1 MDNTMKKVIDGIEY
15 DVFQATPDSPVFDL
29 LTIIAPPLRLVAW
42 LELVFENK
50 RAKGETV
57 PDNFKVWLE
66 RWKLIRSDLP
76 SSIDGATE
84 EQWLELERKLF
95 SKG

>member
-1 MDNTMKKVIDGIEY
+1 MNSTTTIK
-15 DVFQATPDSPVFDL
+15 QTPVSDL
-29 LTIIAPPLRLVAW
+29 LAIIAPPLRLVAW

-50 RAKGETV
+50 RTKGETV